1 MLNYVI
7 KTENDKNYRFGNQT
21 NYAGTLFYLVETSKF
36 TFVPQLGI
44 AGEIY
49 DDNYQYNQKVRGTA
63 GDILLSKI
71 GFEIGKN
78 RWSFGANTMLPI
90 HQNLNAGRVEAN
102 YRWSVNLNY
111 TL

>member
-1 MLNYVI
+1 M
-7 KTENDKNYRFGNQT
+7 
-21 NYAGTLFYLVETSKF
+21 
-36 TFVPQLGI
+36 PQLGI

-71 GFEIGKN
+71 GFEIGRN
-78 RWSFGANTMLPI
+78 RWSFGANAMLPI
-90 HQNLNAGRVEAN
+90 NQNLNAGRVEAN
-102 YRWSVNLNY
+102 HRWSVNLNY